1 MSIRALALELYR
13 AQKNVAELQKA
24 VDAAKASE
32 LEALS
37 QELRAAQ
44 KEMVMLRKMLDG
56 EKESGQFRKAFSG
69 LSSWKGKI

>member
-24 VDAAKASE
+24 VDAANPGD

-44 KEMVMLRKMLDG
+44 KEMALLRKMLDG
-56 EKESGQFRKAFSG
+56 EKESGQFRKTFSG
-69 LSSWKGKI
+69 FGSWKGKV

>member
-24 VDAAKASE
+24 VDAAKPSD

-37 QELRAAQ
+37 QELRGAQ

-69 LSSWKGKI
+69 FSSWKGKI

>member
-1 MSIRALALELYR
+1 MSIRAIAVELYR
-13 AQKNVAELQKA
+13 AQRNVAELQKA
-24 VDAAKASE
+24 VDAATPVE

-44 KEMVMLRKMLDG
+44 KEMVMLRRMLDG

-69 LSSWKGKI
+69 LDSWKGKI